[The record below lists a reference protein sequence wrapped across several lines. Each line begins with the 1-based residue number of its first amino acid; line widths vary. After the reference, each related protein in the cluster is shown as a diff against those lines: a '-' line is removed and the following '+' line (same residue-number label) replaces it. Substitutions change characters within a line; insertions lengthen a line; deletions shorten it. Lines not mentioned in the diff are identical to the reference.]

1 MGLGNNSSVL
11 IQIHLPKYD
20 KVSKMKC
27 YILQAYDLKKKRKS
41 IITTK
46 GCLNHTLLVKW
57 FQRVIKVSKIYL
69 GKQN

>member
-27 YILQAYDLKKKRKS
+27 YILQAYDLKKN
-41 IITTK
+41 
-46 GCLNHTLLVKW
+46 GNP
-57 FQRVIKVSKIYL
+57 
-69 GKQN
+69 